1 MYPKFFKVLF
11 YTTLLLTEVVFK
23 GIAQAPALSADTLKL
38 TLQQSEDLFLKNNL
52 SLIAERYNIA
62 DAQAEI
68 ITQKLFTNPEIS
80 LQHGLYNPS
89 SKKFF
94 DTSIEGQQY
103 QADISQL
110 ITTAGKR
117 NKNIQLATLSGQQ
130 AQDQFF
136 DLLRTLKYTLRTDFF
151 QIYFQQQSAKVYNN
165 EISSLS
171 KTLVAFEEQYAKGN
185 IALKEVLRIKSQ
197 LYSLQT
203 ELASLQN
210 NIDDVQSEFKLLVK
224 AQPEVYIAAVYT
236 PSSMGVDDLEKVPYK
251 QLLDSADVNRPDLKS
266 ARTAVNYSD
275 INLKLQK
282 ANAVPDLNILAGY
295 DKQGS
300 YIRDYNYVGV
310 SLPIPF
316 FNRNQGAI
324 KQARIAI
331 DASKTALQLQ
341 QDQVQSQLANS
352 YQSAARL
359 EHLSNSF
366 DPKFSADFN
375 RLIQEVYKNYQK
387 RNISLLEFL
396 DFYESYK
403 TNTINLNTLMQNRAA
418 SLEQLNFVTGTPF
431 FNK

>member
-1 MYPKFFKVLF
+1 MYSKFVSVLF
-11 YTTLLLTEVVFK
+11 YTALLLAGASFK
-23 GIAQAPALSADTLKL
+23 SAAQAPALSADTLKL
-38 TLQQSEDLFLKNNL
+38 TLQQSENLFLKNNL

-68 ITQKLFTNPEIS
+68 TTQKLFNNPNIS
-80 LQHGLYNPS
+80 FQHGLYNPAD
-89 SKKFF
+89 KKFF
-94 DTSIEGQQY
+94 DTGAGNQQY
-103 QADISQL
+103 QADLSQL

-117 NKNIQLATLSGQQ
+117 NKNIQLATLSAQQ
-130 AQDQFF
+130 AQNQFF

-151 QIYFQQQSAKVYNN
+151 QIYFQEQSAKVYNN
-165 EISSLS
+165 EISLLS

-224 AQPEVYIAAVYT
+224 AQPGVYVAAVYD
-236 PSSMGVDDLEKVPYK
+236 PGAVGMNNLEKVPYK
-251 QLLDSADVNRPDLKS
+251 ELLDSADVNRPDLKS
-266 ARTAVNYSD
+266 ARTAIEYSD
-275 INLKLQK
+275 LNLKLQK
-282 ANAVPDLNILAGY
+282 AIAVPDVNILAGY

-316 FNRNQGAI
+316 LNRNQGAI

-331 DASKTALQLQ
+331 DASKIALQLQ

-352 YQSAARL
+352 YQSAVRL